1 MARTGSRLGPR
12 FILFGAQGEYVLG
25 PLADALLKKGYDCTE
40 IVARAGYDATAAI
53 ASLPPHAGKTV
64 LVTCAHIL
72 HDTESMQEFL
82 GIPDCPPLLSVIRT
96 VRPDLTVYYPHDLSS
111 PFLWDEHP
119 YAHLIDLYL
128 GATDCERALRRR
140 MDVEIVGW
148 IKLRRRRGVPERRGR
163 ALWLCMGTETV
174 IQKIGVKRTFT
185 AYKPHLRDWCA
196 VKLPPYDYCKPMEKM
211 IDGTGATA
219 IDCFETPPDHV
230 PHYDLVIS
238 NGPSSVV
245 REAGLMGKPVFILT
259 ADGVFPKSYLKDMNQ
274 FSDLPYL
281 RFVGSIDDVPATAPT
296 TAPPLLHPF
305 DAAKAMAA
313 ILKRI

>member
-1 MARTGSRLGPR
+1 MARTGSKQEPR

-25 PLADALLKKGYDCTE
+25 PLADALLKKGHDCTE
-40 IVARAGYDATAAI
+40 IVARAGFDAMAAI
-53 ASLPPHAGKTV
+53 AALPPYAGKTV

-82 GIPDCPPLLSVIRT
+82 GIPDCPPLLSVIRNL
-96 VRPDLTVYYPHDLSS
+96 RPDLTVYYPHDLSS
-111 PFLWDEHP
+111 PFLWDEYP

-174 IQKIGVKRTFT
+174 IQKIGVKRTFA
-185 AYKPHLRDWCA
+185 AYKPHLRDWCS
-196 VKLPPYDYCKPMEKM
+196 VKLPPYDYCKPMERM
-211 IDGTGATA
+211 IEETGATA

-281 RFVGSIDDVPATAPT
+281 RFVGSIDDIPATAP

-305 DAAKAMAA
+305 DAARAMAA